1 MATLKIEL
9 NDELYKD
16 LKDSNINVQEK
27 IKDYL
32 QNLLDDG
39 YPAISTSKAKKRVE
53 DAVNRYRV
61 GRDGYSIFDDN
72 SMQKMEKYIQSLWL
86 WRL

>member
-27 IKDYL
+27 
-32 QNLLDDG
+32 
-39 YPAISTSKAKKRVE
+39 SKIICKTFWMMVTQLFQHLKPKKE
-53 DAVNRYRV
+53 
-61 GRDGYSIFDDN
+61 
-72 SMQKMEKYIQSLWL
+72 
-86 WRL
+86 

>member
-32 QNLLDDG
+32 
-39 YPAISTSKAKKRVE
+39 
-53 DAVNRYRV
+53 
-61 GRDGYSIFDDN
+61 
-72 SMQKMEKYIQSLWL
+72 
-86 WRL
+86 